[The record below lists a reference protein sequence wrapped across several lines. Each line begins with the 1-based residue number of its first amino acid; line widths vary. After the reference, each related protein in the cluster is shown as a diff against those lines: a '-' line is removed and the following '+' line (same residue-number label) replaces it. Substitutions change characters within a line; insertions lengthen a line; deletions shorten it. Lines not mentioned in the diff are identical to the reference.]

1 MPTVPRSFALHPLA
15 ALMLCYSAF
24 SHAADSST
32 GSNVFQLGEIVV
44 TGAAKSSSLSQG
56 FGGETISEQT
66 MQSIQATDVGQA
78 LSNVTGITPTVSGQ
92 RNESQ
97 VFLRGFSVNQITLN
111 MDGIPIYV
119 PYDGNVD
126 LSRLLVPNL
135 SEIVVTKGL
144 GSLMYGPNNM
154 GGTINLITKRP
165 DKSFTLDASGGI
177 TANQGQKYGGEGSV
191 QLGSRINERWYATGG
206 IAYSDA
212 SSYPLSGGFTA
223 VAAQPTGNR
232 LHAGSNVDNLN
243 LKVGFT
249 PNAIDEYSL
258 GISTVNSTKQ
268 SEPYTGN
275 TAVTGQKVAYWDWPM
290 WDKQSYYFI
299 GNTALGESYLKTRMF
314 YDRFVNRL
322 TAYDSATYSTTNRP
336 FAFVS
341 KYDDHSS
348 GVNLEWGHPLNAEH
362 LLKVAAFYKQDVH
375 TEIAFADGHQAYD
388 SPWLHFTANTLSEGV
403 EDTWHPDKASEVTVG
418 VRHDRHEFTQAEVYT
433 SAADTAVAPQ
443 TIAPSTNGNNWQ
455 ITAQRDLGDTP
466 GTGAPVLRAGI
477 AHKTRFPGIKDVY
490 SFRLGTAIPNPAL
503 GAEAALNR
511 EIGVSGRYK
520 QTSYD
525 VAVYFDSISN
535 AIELVAVGGGISQN
549 QNVVTATHKGVDA
562 SLKLSLASSW
572 LGLVNYSYLDSTL
585 GQSGLVSTG
594 TPKTRASATVT
605 WLASG
610 AVEASADVQGNSRI
624 QTATNGLQPVT
635 GNVVANL
642 RITGYI
648 SKALTLNCGIYNLF
662 DRNYALVEG
671 FPMPGRLM
679 KLSLNY
685 HM

>member
-1 MPTVPRSFALHPLA
+1 MPTVPRLFVMRPLA
-15 ALMLCYSAF
+15 TLILCYSAY
-24 SHAADSST
+24 SNAATPATSD
-32 GSNVFQLGEIVV
+32 VFQLGEIDVKSV
-44 TGAAKSSSLSQG
+44 TNQSQG
-56 FGGETISEQT
+56 FKGETISEQT
-66 MQSIQATDVGQA
+66 MQSIQAVDVSQA
-78 LSNVTGITPTVSGQ
+78 LSNVTGVSPTMTGQ

-97 VFLRGFSVNQITLN
+97 VYIRGFNQNQITLN
-111 MDGIPIYV
+111 VDGIPIYV

-165 DKSFTLDASGGI
+165 DKRLTVDASGGI
-177 TANQGQKYGGEGSV
+177 TANQSQIYGGYGSV
-191 QLGSRINERWYATGG
+191 QVGSRINERWYATGG

-212 SSYPLSGGFTA
+212 SSYPLSEDFTA
-223 VAAQPTGNR
+223 VAAQPSGNR
-232 LHAGSNVDNLN
+232 LHAGSNIENLN
-243 LKVGFT
+243 LKIGFT
-249 PNAIDEYSL
+249 PNVADEYSL

-275 TAVTGQKVAYWDWPM
+275 TGVTGQKVAYWDWPQ

-299 GNTALGESYLKTRMF
+299 GNTLLGEGYLKSRVY

-322 TAYDSATYSTTNRP
+322 TAYDNATYSTTNRP
-336 FAFVS
+336 YAFVS

-348 GVNLEWGHPLNAEH
+348 GINLEWSHPLNARH
-362 LLKVAAFYKQDVH
+362 LFKVAAFYKQDVH
-375 TEIAFADGHQAYD
+375 TEIAFADGHQAND
-388 SPWLHFTANTLSEGV
+388 SPWLHFTANTLSEGI
-403 EDTWHPDKASEVTVG
+403 EDTWRPDKSTEITAG
-418 VRHDRHEFTQAEVYT
+418 VRHDHHEFTQAEVYT

-455 ITAQRDLGDTP
+455 ITAQRDLGNTP
-466 GTGAPVLRAGI
+466 GTGEPVLRAGL

-511 EIGVSGRYK
+511 EIGVSGLIK

-535 AIELVAVGGGISQN
+535 AIELVSVGGGISQN
-549 QNVVTATHKGVDA
+549 QNVATATNKGLDA
-562 SLKLSLASSW
+562 TLKMPLANNW
-572 LGLVNYSYLDSTL
+572 QGVLNYSYLDSTL
-585 GQSGLVSTG
+585 GQSGLVATG
-594 TPKTRASATVT
+594 TPKNRAGATVT

-610 AVEASADVQGNSRI
+610 AVEASADVQGNSKI
-624 QTATNGLQPVT
+624 QTATNGLQPVS
-635 GNVVANL
+635 GNVVTNL
-642 RITGYI
+642 RMTGHI
-648 SKALTLNCGIYNLF
+648 SNTLTFNCGIYNLF
-662 DRNYALVEG
+662 DKNYALVEG
-671 FPMPGRLM
+671 FPMPGRLV
-679 KLSLNY
+679 KLGLNY